1 MALAPPVATPGMI
14 SNVRQTGGMMTYREL
29 WQILTEAEARVRNFT
44 DATVKANS
52 AETVALC
59 KERMAKEG
67 ISRAQLRRLAAI

>member
-1 MALAPPVATPGMI
+1 
-14 SNVRQTGGMMTYREL
+14 MTYRDL

-67 ISRAQLRRLAAI
+67 ISRAQLRRLATI